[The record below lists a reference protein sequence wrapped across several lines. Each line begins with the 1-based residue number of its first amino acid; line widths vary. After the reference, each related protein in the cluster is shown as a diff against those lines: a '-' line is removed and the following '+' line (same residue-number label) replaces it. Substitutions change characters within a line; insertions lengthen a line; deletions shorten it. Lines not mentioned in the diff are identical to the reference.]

1 MIYSEELEYIVA
13 AANVAGYL
21 EKADQIVVSD
31 DCELTCFLVALL
43 NAWGGE
49 KDTFVD
55 YADEKLR
62 ERFGDVKSQKLFP
75 FKLYERYQLRW
86 MLDHEKSLQDLLGE
100 LEDMQYEDPEDEDR
114 VSTPVLELFQ
124 EWKQKGG
131 FNQGIWHSRKEWE
144 EIHSR
149 AE

>member
-21 EKADQIVVSD
+21 EKADQIVVPD
-31 DCELTCFLVALL
+31 DGELTRFLVALL

-131 FNQGIWHSRKEWE
+131 FNQGIWRDRKEWE
-144 EIHSR
+144 ELHSR
-149 AE
+149 T